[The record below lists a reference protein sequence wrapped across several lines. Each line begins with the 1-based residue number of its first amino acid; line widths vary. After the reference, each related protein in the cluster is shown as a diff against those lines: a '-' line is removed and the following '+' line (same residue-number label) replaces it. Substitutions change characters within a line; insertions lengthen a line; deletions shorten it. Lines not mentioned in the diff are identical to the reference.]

1 METIKKVAFAGI
13 LSAALLISRGNC
25 VTVSIGIDQLMLTH
39 SSSSFA
45 NEIPSGSF
53 RVGRLVVSEGG
64 LGVANRTGF
73 DAFLSDNTQW
83 LQYGSAAN
91 YVRGSTSATYTFT
104 NHFEPFVENY
114 GSTSVALPEQ
124 PYQLYV
130 AVTSGTDLFGLFTW
144 RGTDGSVSRFALTA
158 DDAPVLSFTNEGFND
173 GRGNLEAVSGLGL
186 VRVASFD
193 ANGDTLVSPAAAL
206 IPEPSSASLLVL
218 GSVLL
223 FGVSSIRRASAKKI
237 HNKLS

>member
-45 NEIPSGSF
+45 NEITSGSF
-53 RVGRLVVSEGG
+53 RVGRLVVSEAG

-73 DAFLSDNTQW
+73 DAFLSDNTRW

-91 YVRGSTSATYTFT
+91 YVPGSTSKTYTFT
-104 NHFEPFVENY
+104 NDFEAFVENY
-114 GSTSVALPEQ
+114 GSTTLTEQ

-130 AVTSGTDLFGLFTW
+130 AVTSGIDLFGLFTW
-144 RGTDGSVSRFALTA
+144 RGNTGDVSRFALTA
-158 DDAPVLSFTNEGFND
+158 EDAPILSFTNEAYDD
-173 GRGNLEAVSGLGL
+173 GRLNLEAVSGLGL

-193 ANGDTLVSPAAAL
+193 ANGNTLVSPAAAL
-206 IPEPSSASLLVL
+206 VPEPSSASLLVL

-223 FGVSSIRRASAKKI
+223 LGVSSIRRASKKKI

>member
-13 LSAALLISRGNC
+13 LTASLFISRGNC
-25 VTVSIGIDQLMLTH
+25 VAVNIGIDQLMLTY

-45 NEIPSGSF
+45 NEISSGSF
-53 RVGRLVVSEGG
+53 RVGRLVVSEAG
-64 LGVANRTGF
+64 LGVANRRGF
-73 DAFLSDNTQW
+73 DAFLNDNTQW
-83 LQYGSAAN
+83 LQYGAAAN

-104 NHFEPFVENY
+104 NNFEPFVENY
-114 GSTSVALPEQ
+114 GSSSLAEQ

-144 RGTDGSVSRFALTA
+144 RGSDGSVSRFALTA

-206 IPEPSSASLLVL
+206 IPEPSSASLLLL

-223 FGVSSIRRASAKKI
+223 FGVSSIRRASEKKI